1 MATSKKRIIIYV
13 HDDEKA
19 RIEQVAKK
27 MGSSVS
33 SVCGDFLIQTL
44 PQLEGIADAVQLAR
58 TNPAAA
64 MEKMQSMADDGQGD
78 LLKALEGLND
88 GES

>member
-1 MATSKKRIIIYV
+1 MATDKKRIIIYV

-19 RIEQVAKK
+19 RIERVAKK

-44 PQLEGIADAVQLAR
+44 PQLEQIAETIQLAR

-64 MEKMQSMADDGQGD
+64 MEQMRSLADDQQGD
-78 LLKALEGLND
+78 LLEALNQLPD
-88 GES
+88 K